1 MRGNCF
7 ESEQIWWR
15 EIRAD
20 DGGGGVIRIRVGG
33 RGLKRVEGCGGGRA
47 GVGGGGGGRGGRW
60 GWWVRAFARTPYDCV
75 CLSTSRLWNFSSW
88 ASASRIGGKDEE
100 MGGLDNGRHGERTR
114 AEGVTLKDRVW
125 WNKKAWTRQ
134 TWTFDNREVK
144 TPQ

>member
-33 RGLKRVEGCGGGRA
+33 RGLKRVEGCGGGGLV

-75 CLSTSRLWNFSSW
+75 CVCVCVCACWSVCVYLRLGCEIFPPE
-88 ASASRIGGKDEE
+88 RQRVELGGK
-100 MGGLDNGRHGERTR
+100 MRRW
-114 AEGVTLKDRVW
+114 VV
-125 WNKKAWTRQ
+125 
-134 TWTFDNREVK
+134 
-144 TPQ
+144 

>member
-33 RGLKRVEGCGGGRA
+33 RGLKRVEGCGGGRG

-60 GWWVRAFARTPYDCV
+60 GWWVRAFARTPTVCV
-75 CLSTSRLWNFSSW
+75 YLRLGCEIFPPE
-88 ASASRIGGKDEE
+88 RQRVELGGK
-100 MGGLDNGRHGERTR
+100 MRRW
-114 AEGVTLKDRVW
+114 VV
-125 WNKKAWTRQ
+125 
-134 TWTFDNREVK
+134 
-144 TPQ
+144 